1 MFILNFILFNLITKI
16 IIANITEIISL
27 NLNSGGTPYI
37 KIEIGKNTKTSYNLV
52 FDTSLHRSLLG
63 SPDCKICSGETFNV
77 NNSKKI
83 SYNQTELKYH
93 YLFSGDEYEEN
104 AKISQ
109 KINDFKMNFISFTN
123 VTFVSKIGTSGFFSL
138 SFTNYQFDT
147 EKKIFAIEYYKNL
160 MDLHIGDYSTD
171 IVKNVSLLKKYP
183 VKYNI
188 NKTQWFL
195 ESNELI
201 INNNKSRS
209 QENQKII
216 FDTSTNYLYIPK
228 KFFFDN
234 IDLIFPKD
242 SNCQILTSGIFLCE
256 CDENYITKFGNFQFN
271 ISGEILFINV
281 TDYIGF
287 DSSITGS
294 SCYVSININYN
305 NEYWVT
311 GNNVLNNYY
320 PIFDIDNNS
329 LYFYTESINFEANT
343 KYFLTFILVFF
354 ISILIFFGGY
364 YLYKKNFI
372 DVEDEQLV
380 NP

>member
-242 SNCQILTSGIFLCE
+242 SNCQFFFV
-256 CDENYITKFGNFQFN
+256 NVMKITKQNLVIFN
-271 ISGEILFINV
+271 
-281 TDYIGF
+281 
-287 DSSITGS
+287 
-294 SCYVSININYN
+294 
-305 NEYWVT
+305 
-311 GNNVLNNYY
+311 
-320 PIFDIDNNS
+320 
-329 LYFYTESINFEANT
+329 
-343 KYFLTFILVFF
+343 
-354 ISILIFFGGY
+354 LI
-364 YLYKKNFI
+364 
-372 DVEDEQLV
+372 
-380 NP
+380 